1 MIFGMALMT
10 FILIVLAVFAGL
22 YMAWNIGAN
31 DVANSMATAVGAKA
45 ITLRQ
50 AVLIAAVLNFLGA
63 VFLGSDV
70 KHTLER
76 GIVNVDKIGDA
87 HSIMLGFLASIIAAA
102 IFVTLSTWKELP
114 VSTTHAIIGGI
125 TGFGLVAGG
134 ADVIIWKK
142 LGEVAMSWI
151 ISPISGA
158 VIAYIVFRSI
168 VHFVFASGKPAEAA
182 KKFGPLFIGLTFF
195 IISLSLF
202 TKTHLGD
209 VLFTGM
215 NQIMLVSL
223 AVFVVSTIA
232 GIFIVGEMTIGKG
245 YEAVEYL
252 FKRLQIITSC
262 YVALSHGAN
271 DVANAIAPLSVVLT
285 TALKDTSIVDS
296 NFSYYLLALGGAGI
310 AAGILTWGYKVIRTL
325 GSKIT
330 ALTNTRGFSVDFGTA
345 TTVLVAS
352 RLGLPIS
359 TSHTVVG
366 AVIGVGL
373 ARGLEAVDLSVV
385 KKIIYSWAFTIPA
398 SMALSIIIYK
408 GLMIVF

>member
-10 FILIVLAVFAGL
+10 FILIIFAVLAGL

-31 DVANSMATAVGAKA
+31 DVANSMATSVGTKA

-125 TGFGLVAGG
+125 TGFGLVTGG

>member
-10 FILIVLAVFAGL
+10 FILIIFAVLAGL

-76 GIVNVDKIGDA
+76 GIVNVDKMGDA

>member
-10 FILIVLAVFAGL
+10 FILIIFAVLAGL

-125 TGFGLVAGG
+125 TGFGLVTGG

-285 TALKDTSIVDS
+285 TALKGTSIVNS

>member
-10 FILIVLAVFAGL
+10 FILIIFAVLAGL

-209 VLFTGM
+209 VLFKGM
-215 NQIMLVSL
+215 DEIMLVSL

-285 TALKDTSIVDS
+285 TALKGTSIVNS

>member
-10 FILIVLAVFAGL
+10 FILIILAVFAGL

-50 AVLIAAVLNFLGA
+50 AVIIAAVLNFLGA

-70 KHTLER
+70 KHTLEK
-76 GIVNVDKIGDA
+76 GIVNVDKMGDA

-125 TGFGLVAGG
+125 TGFGLVIGG

>member
-10 FILIVLAVFAGL
+10 FILIIFAVLAGL

-125 TGFGLVAGG
+125 TGFGLVTGG

>member
-31 DVANSMATAVGAKA
+31 DVANSMATSVGTKA

-142 LGEVAMSWI
+142 LGEVAMSWV

-232 GIFIVGEMTIGKG
+232 GIFMVGEMTIGKG

>member
-10 FILIVLAVFAGL
+10 FILIIFAVLAGL

-76 GIVNVDKIGDA
+76 GIVNVDKMGDA

-125 TGFGLVAGG
+125 TGFGLIAGG

-142 LGEVAMSWI
+142 LGEVAMSWV
-151 ISPISGA
+151 ISPLSGA
-158 VIAYIVFRSI
+158 LIAYVVFRSI

-209 VLFTGM
+209 VLFKGM
-215 NQIMLVSL
+215 DEIMLVSL

-330 ALTNTRGFSVDFGTA
+330 ALTNTRGFSINFGTA

-385 KKIIYSWAFTIPA
+385 KKIIYSWAFTLPA
-398 SMALSIIIYK
+398 AMALSIIIYK

>member
-10 FILIVLAVFAGL
+10 FILIIFAVLAGL

-209 VLFTGM
+209 VLFKGM
-215 NQIMLVSL
+215 DEIMLVSL

>member
-10 FILIVLAVFAGL
+10 FILIIFAVLAGL

-125 TGFGLVAGG
+125 TGFGLVTGG

-232 GIFIVGEMTIGKG
+232 GIFIVGEMTIGKD

>member
-10 FILIVLAVFAGL
+10 FILIILAVFAGL

-50 AVLIAAVLNFLGA
+50 AVIIAAVLNFLGA

-70 KHTLER
+70 KHTLEK
-76 GIVNVDKIGDA
+76 GIVNVDKMGDA

-142 LGEVAMSWI
+142 LGEVAMSWV
-151 ISPISGA
+151 ISPLSGA
-158 VIAYIVFRSI
+158 LIAYVVFRSI

-209 VLFTGM
+209 MLFKGM
-215 NQIMLVSL
+215 DEIMLVSL

-252 FKRLQIITSC
+252 FKRLQVITSC

>member
-1 MIFGMALMT
+1 MMIFGMTLIA
-10 FILIVLAVFAGL
+10 FILVILAVVAGL

-31 DVANSMATAVGAKA
+31 DVANSMATSVGTKA

-50 AVLIAAVLNFLGA
+50 AVIIAAVLNFVGA

-70 KHTLER
+70 KHTMER
-76 GIVNVDKIGDA
+76 GIVNVDMIGDT

-102 IFVTLSTWKELP
+102 IFVTIATWKELP

-125 TGFGLVAGG
+125 TGFGFIAGG
-134 ADVIIWKK
+134 ADVIM
-142 LGEVAMSWI
+142 L
-151 ISPISGA
+151 
-158 VIAYIVFRSI
+158 VFRSI
-168 VHFVFASGKPAEAA
+168 VYFVFSSGKPAEAA
-182 KKFGPLFIGLTFF
+182 KKFGPIFIGLTFF

-202 TKTHLGD
+202 TKTRLGD
-209 VLFTGM
+209 MLFTGM
-215 NQIMLVSL
+215 DQVMLLSLGVFAVSS
-223 AVFVVSTIA
+223 VA
-232 GIFIVGEMTIGKG
+232 GVFIVGNMTIGKG

-252 FKRLQIITSC
+252 FRRLQIITSC

-285 TALKDTSIVDS
+285 TALDSTSIVTG

-330 ALTNTRGFSVDFGTA
+330 ALTNTRGFSINFGTA

-373 ARGLEAVDLSVV
+373 AKGLEAVDLSIV
-385 KKIIYSWAFTIPA
+385 KKIVYSWALTLPVSII
-398 SMALSIIIYK
+398 LSIVIYK

>member
-1 MIFGMALMT
+1 MT
-10 FILIVLAVFAGL
+10 FILIIFAVLAGL

>member
-10 FILIVLAVFAGL
+10 FLLIVLAIIAGL

-31 DVANSMATAVGAKA
+31 DVANSMATSVGTKA

-70 KHTLER
+70 KHTLEK
-76 GIVNVDKIGDA
+76 GIVNVDVIGDA

-142 LGEVAMSWI
+142 LGEVAMSWV

-202 TKTHLGD
+202 TKTRLGD
-209 VLFTGM
+209 LLFTGM
-215 NQIMLVSL
+215 EQVMLVSL

-245 YEAVEYL
+245 YEAVEHL

-285 TALKDTSIVDS
+285 TALEDTSIVDS

-330 ALTNTRGFSVDFGTA
+330 ALTNTR
-345 TTVLVAS
+345 
-352 RLGLPIS
+352 
-359 TSHTVVG
+359 
-366 AVIGVGL
+366 
-373 ARGLEAVDLSVV
+373 
-385 KKIIYSWAFTIPA
+385 AFR
-398 SMALSIIIYK
+398 
-408 GLMIVF
+408 

>member
-1 MIFGMALMT
+1 MIFGMTLIA
-10 FILIVLAVFAGL
+10 FILVILAVVAGL

-31 DVANSMATAVGAKA
+31 DVANSMATSVGTKA

-50 AVLIAAVLNFLGA
+50 AVIIAAVLNFVGA

-70 KHTLER
+70 KHTMER
-76 GIVNVDKIGDA
+76 GIVNVDMIGDT

-102 IFVTLSTWKELP
+102 IFVTIATWKELP

-125 TGFGLVAGG
+125 TGFGFIAGG
-134 ADVIIWKK
+134 ADVIMWEK
-142 LGEVAMSWI
+142 LGEVASSWI
-151 ISPISGA
+151 LSPIAGA
-158 VIAYIVFRSI
+158 VIAFLVFRSI
-168 VHFVFASGKPAEAA
+168 VYFVFSSGKPAEAA
-182 KKFGPLFIGLTFF
+182 KKFGPIFIGLTFF

-202 TKTHLGD
+202 TKTRLGD
-209 VLFTGM
+209 MLFTGM
-215 NQIMLVSL
+215 DQVMLLSL
-223 AVFVVSTIA
+223 AVFAVSSVA
-232 GIFIVGEMTIGKG
+232 GVFIVGNMTIGKG

-252 FKRLQIITSC
+252 FRRLQIITSC

-285 TALKDTSIVDS
+285 TALDSTSIVTG

-330 ALTNTRGFSVDFGTA
+330 ALTNTRGFSINFGTA

-373 ARGLEAVDLSVV
+373 AKGLEAVDLSIV
-385 KKIIYSWAFTIPA
+385 KKIVYSWALTLPVSII
-398 SMALSIIIYK
+398 LSIVIYK

>member
-1 MIFGMALMT
+1 MIFGMALIT
-10 FILIVLAVFAGL
+10 FLLIVLAVVAGL

-31 DVANSMATAVGAKA
+31 DVANSMATSVGTKA

-50 AVLIAAVLNFLGA
+50 AVLIAAVLNFVGA

-70 KHTLER
+70 KETLEK
-76 GIVNVDKIGDA
+76 GIVNVEMIGDT

-142 LGEVAMSWI
+142 LGEVAMSWV
-151 ISPISGA
+151 ISPLSGA
-158 VIAYIVFRSI
+158 LIAYVVFRSI

-209 VLFTGM
+209 TLFTGM
-215 NQIMLVSL
+215 DEIMLVSL
-223 AVFVVSTIA
+223 AVFVISTIA

-285 TALKDTSIVDS
+285 TALKDTSVVNS

-330 ALTNTRGFSVDFGTA
+330 ALTNTRGFSINFGTA

-373 ARGLEAVDLSVV
+373 ARGLEAVDLRVV
-385 KKIIYSWAFTIPA
+385 KKIIYSWAFTLPA
-398 SMALSIIIYK
+398 SIGLSILIYK

>member
-1 MIFGMALMT
+1 MIFGMTVIA
-10 FILIVLAVFAGL
+10 FILVILAVIFGL

-50 AVLIAAVLNFLGA
+50 AVIIAAVLNFLGA

-70 KHTLER
+70 KETLEK
-76 GIVNVDKIGDA
+76 GIVNVDMIGDA
-87 HSIMLGFLASIIAAA
+87 HSVMLGFMASILAAA
-102 IFVTLSTWKELP
+102 IFVTIATWKELP

-125 TGFGLVAGG
+125 TGFGFIAGG

-142 LGEVAMSWI
+142 LGEVTASWVL
-151 ISPISGA
+151 SPLAGA
-158 VIAYIVFRSI
+158 VIAFVVFRSI
-168 VHFVFASGKPAEAA
+168 VHFVFASGEPTKSA
-182 KKFGPLFIGLTFF
+182 KKFGPIFIGLTFF
-195 IISLSLF
+195 IITLSLF

-209 VLFTGM
+209 MLFTGM
-215 NQIMLVSL
+215 DQVILLSL
-223 AVFVVSTIA
+223 AVFAVSTIA
-232 GIFIVGEMTIGKG
+232 GIFIVGGMTIGKG
-245 YEAVEYL
+245 YEAVEHL
-252 FKRLQIITSC
+252 FRKLQIITSC

-330 ALTNTRGFSVDFGTA
+330 SLTNTRGFSVDFGTA

-373 ARGLEAVDLSVV
+373 ARGLEAVDLSIV
-385 KKIIYSWAFTIPA
+385 KKIIYSWALTLPVAII
-398 SMALSIIIYK
+398 LSIVIYK

>member
-1 MIFGMALMT
+1 
-10 FILIVLAVFAGL
+10 
-22 YMAWNIGAN
+22 
-31 DVANSMATAVGAKA
+31 
-45 ITLRQ
+45 
-50 AVLIAAVLNFLGA
+50 
-63 VFLGSDV
+63 
-70 KHTLER
+70 
-76 GIVNVDKIGDA
+76 
-87 HSIMLGFLASIIAAA
+87 
-102 IFVTLSTWKELP
+102 VT
-114 VSTTHAIIGGI
+114 
-125 TGFGLVAGG
+125 GG

>member
-1 MIFGMALMT
+1 MALMT

-31 DVANSMATAVGAKA
+31 DVANSMATSVGTKA

-142 LGEVAMSWI
+142 LGEVAMSWV

-209 VLFTGM
+209 VFFKGM
-215 NQIMLVSL
+215 DEIMLVSL

-285 TALKDTSIVDS
+285 TALKDTSLVNS

-330 ALTNTRGFSVDFGTA
+330 ALTNTRGFSINFGTA

-385 KKIIYSWAFTIPA
+385 KKIIYSWAFTLPA
-398 SMALSIIIYK
+398 AMALSIIIYK

>member
-10 FILIVLAVFAGL
+10 FLLIVLAIIAGL

-31 DVANSMATAVGAKA
+31 DVANSMATSVGTKA

-70 KHTLER
+70 KHTLEK
-76 GIVNVDKIGDA
+76 GIVNVDAIGDA

-142 LGEVAMSWI
+142 LGEVAMSWV

-195 IISLSLF
+195 IISLTCCLRGWNKSCLFHLQSL
-202 TKTHLGD
+202 
-209 VLFTGM
+209 
-215 NQIMLVSL
+215 
-223 AVFVVSTIA
+223 
-232 GIFIVGEMTIGKG
+232 
-245 YEAVEYL
+245 
-252 FKRLQIITSC
+252 
-262 YVALSHGAN
+262 LS
-271 DVANAIAPLSVVLT
+271 P
-285 TALKDTSIVDS
+285 
-296 NFSYYLLALGGAGI
+296 
-310 AAGILTWGYKVIRTL
+310 R
-325 GSKIT
+325 
-330 ALTNTRGFSVDFGTA
+330 
-345 TTVLVAS
+345 
-352 RLGLPIS
+352 
-359 TSHTVVG
+359 
-366 AVIGVGL
+366 
-373 ARGLEAVDLSVV
+373 
-385 KKIIYSWAFTIPA
+385 
-398 SMALSIIIYK
+398 
-408 GLMIVF
+408 

>member
-1 MIFGMALMT
+1 
-10 FILIVLAVFAGL
+10 
-22 YMAWNIGAN
+22 
-31 DVANSMATAVGAKA
+31 
-45 ITLRQ
+45 
-50 AVLIAAVLNFLGA
+50 
-63 VFLGSDV
+63 
-70 KHTLER
+70 
-76 GIVNVDKIGDA
+76 
-87 HSIMLGFLASIIAAA
+87 
-102 IFVTLSTWKELP
+102 
-114 VSTTHAIIGGI
+114 
-125 TGFGLVAGG
+125 
-134 ADVIIWKK
+134 
-142 LGEVAMSWI
+142 
-151 ISPISGA
+151 
-158 VIAYIVFRSI
+158 
-168 VHFVFASGKPAEAA
+168 
-182 KKFGPLFIGLTFF
+182 
-195 IISLSLF
+195 
-202 TKTHLGD
+202 
-209 VLFTGM
+209 
-215 NQIMLVSL
+215 
-223 AVFVVSTIA
+223 
-232 GIFIVGEMTIGKG
+232 MTIGKG

-385 KKIIYSWAFTIPA
+385 KKIIYSWAFTLPA
-398 SMALSIIIYK
+398 AMALSIIIYK

>member
-10 FILIVLAVFAGL
+10 FILIIFAVLAGL

-125 TGFGLVAGG
+125 TGFGLVTGG

-285 TALKDTSIVDS
+285 TALKDTSIVNS

>member
-1 MIFGMALMT
+1 MIFGMAMIT
-10 FILIVLAVFAGL
+10 FILIVLAVIAGL

-31 DVANSMATAVGAKA
+31 DVANSMATSVGTKA

-50 AVLIAAVLNFLGA
+50 AVVIAAVLNFLGA

-70 KHTLER
+70 KHTLEK
-76 GIVNVDKIGDA
+76 GIVNTDAIGDP
-87 HSIMLGFLASIIAAA
+87 HTVMLGFLASILAAA
-102 IFVTLSTWKELP
+102 IFVTIATWKELP

-125 TGFGLVAGG
+125 TGFGLIVGG
-134 ADVIIWKK
+134 ADIIIWKK
-142 LGEVAMSWI
+142 LGEVASSWV

-158 VIAYIVFRSI
+158 IIAYLVFRSI
-168 VHFVFASGKPAEAA
+168 VHFVFASDKPEEAA

-202 TKTHLGD
+202 TKTRLGD
-209 VLFTGM
+209 MLFAGM
-215 NQIMLVSL
+215 DQVMLVSL
-223 AVFVVSTIA
+223 AVFVVFTVA
-232 GIFIVGEMTIGKG
+232 GIFIVGRITIGKG
-245 YEAVEYL
+245 YEAVELL
-252 FKRLQIITSC
+252 FKKLQIITAC
-262 YVALSHGAN
+262 YVALSHGSN
-271 DVANAIAPLSVVLT
+271 DVANAVAPLSVVLT
-285 TALKDTSIVDS
+285 TALKDTSIVNG
-296 NFSYYLLALGGAGI
+296 NFGYYLLALGGAGI

-330 ALTNTRGFSVDFGTA
+330 ALTNTRGFSINFGTA

-373 ARGLEAVDLSVV
+373 AKGLEAVDLSIV
-385 KKIIYSWAFTIPA
+385 KKIIYSWALTLPVA
-398 SMALSIIIYK
+398 MVLSILIYK
-408 GLMIVF
+408 GLEIVF